1 MVIKVLQAKIKTI
14 DDKNHIKIWTEK
26 DITLD
31 ASLFEAKAEK
41 KPEKKPQP
49 EEKKEPKK

>member
-1 MVIKVLQAKIKTI
+1 MPVKILQVNIKTI
-14 DDKNHIKIWTEK
+14 DEKNHIKIWNER

-31 ASLFEAKAEK
+31 TSLFEAKAEK